1 MGNCSEANAFL
12 VMKSTASMDHQ
23 LGASLDCSVHEVVAN
38 VGVGYAYTGGIRVR
52 IVLQVSMKGCAHSR
66 GEP

>member
-1 MGNCSEANAFL
+1 
-12 VMKSTASMDHQ
+12 MKSMASMDHQ

-38 VGVGYAYTGGIRVR
+38 VGVGYAETGGIRVCS
-52 IVLQVSMKGCAHSR
+52 VLQVSMKGCAHSR